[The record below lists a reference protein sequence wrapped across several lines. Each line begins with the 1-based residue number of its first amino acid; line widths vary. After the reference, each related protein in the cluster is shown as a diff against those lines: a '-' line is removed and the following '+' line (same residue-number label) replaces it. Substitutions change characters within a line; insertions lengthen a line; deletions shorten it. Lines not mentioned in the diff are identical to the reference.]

1 MEEFF
6 RSNDYSFGMEKQNN
20 IVKEVPAGIRYL
32 SDQGWFKF
40 SSFRS
45 PCIINKEIPGCGLTE
60 YSLTGPEYVILCSPR
75 KLLLQNKKDQHGDD
89 VFLVKNELERD
100 ICVDIDIS
108 KNLPNKRNI
117 ISNNDNLSTRNNMTD
132 EEKARSVEVFNK
144 IYGEFME
151 YKKQI
156 DFKSLFREGRGE
168 KPVPYK
174 IMVTY
179 DSFHIIKDIIKR
191 VDPFLFQKFY
201 IVVDEFQSIL
211 HDARFKSTTEMGF
224 LNDLEVIKGASALN
238 NKVYFVSATP
248 MMKEYMEML
257 DEFKFLPYYILD
269 WATQDPTRVIK
280 PDLNVYSMK
289 SITSKVRNIIDSY
302 KSGNYDSI
310 VVQRNNQ
317 SVRIESKEA
326 VFYVNSVNQILN
338 LIKNNELTPDQVNI
352 LCADTEENRKKI
364 RTKLGKE
371 FSLGHIPI
379 KGEPNKMFTFC
390 TRTVYLGADF
400 YSKCAKS
407 FIFSDSNS
415 DCLAVDIS
423 EDLPQILG
431 RQRDNDNPWKNSAD
445 FFYRTTA
452 DYKKMKQEDFDG
464 IIAEKM
470 KNTNNLL
477 NVYNSGSESEKE
489 TLAEKYKKDAK
500 NSNYK
505 DDYVAVDQVMLNL
518 DGDIFGRKKLVDKPV
533 INNLVKV
540 NEIRAFNIQQ
550 IDYKDRFAVFS
561 SMNKKFT
568 VNNNSIN
575 KELEEFFGVYDS
587 YTTMRD
593 KLRYLC
599 EYSKS
604 ASKELMDAILSQI
617 PDSDDVK
624 SYYLALG
631 PQRLYELGYNVT
643 RIKKE
648 LGILTFSPEL
658 LIDTI
663 YSNFHIGD
671 RIYFCDLKTKLMEIY
686 NSINYKKTPKA
697 TDIIDFFGIREF
709 KTNGVINGV
718 KKRVRGYELISSHE
732 LELRIKLEK
741 LNNNN

>member
-132 EEKARSVEVFNK
+132 EEKARRVEVFNK

-257 DEFKFLPYYILD
+257 DAFKFLPYHTLD
-269 WATQDPTRVIK
+269 SATQDPTR
-280 PDLNVYSMK
+280 
-289 SITSKVRNIIDSY
+289 II
-302 KSGNYDSI
+302 
-310 VVQRNNQ
+310 
-317 SVRIESKEA
+317 
-326 VFYVNSVNQILN
+326 
-338 LIKNNELTPDQVNI
+338 
-352 LCADTEENRKKI
+352 
-364 RTKLGKE
+364 
-371 FSLGHIPI
+371 
-379 KGEPNKMFTFC
+379 
-390 TRTVYLGADF
+390 
-400 YSKCAKS
+400 
-407 FIFSDSNS
+407 
-415 DCLAVDIS
+415 
-423 EDLPQILG
+423 
-431 RQRDNDNPWKNSAD
+431 
-445 FFYRTTA
+445 
-452 DYKKMKQEDFDG
+452 
-464 IIAEKM
+464 
-470 KNTNNLL
+470 
-477 NVYNSGSESEKE
+477 
-489 TLAEKYKKDAK
+489 
-500 NSNYK
+500 
-505 DDYVAVDQVMLNL
+505 
-518 DGDIFGRKKLVDKPV
+518 
-533 INNLVKV
+533 
-540 NEIRAFNIQQ
+540 
-550 IDYKDRFAVFS
+550 
-561 SMNKKFT
+561 
-568 VNNNSIN
+568 
-575 KELEEFFGVYDS
+575 
-587 YTTMRD
+587 
-593 KLRYLC
+593 
-599 EYSKS
+599 
-604 ASKELMDAILSQI
+604 
-617 PDSDDVK
+617 
-624 SYYLALG
+624 
-631 PQRLYELGYNVT
+631 
-643 RIKKE
+643 
-648 LGILTFSPEL
+648 
-658 LIDTI
+658 
-663 YSNFHIGD
+663 
-671 RIYFCDLKTKLMEIY
+671 
-686 NSINYKKTPKA
+686 
-697 TDIIDFFGIREF
+697 
-709 KTNGVINGV
+709 
-718 KKRVRGYELISSHE
+718 
-732 LELRIKLEK
+732 
-741 LNNNN
+741 